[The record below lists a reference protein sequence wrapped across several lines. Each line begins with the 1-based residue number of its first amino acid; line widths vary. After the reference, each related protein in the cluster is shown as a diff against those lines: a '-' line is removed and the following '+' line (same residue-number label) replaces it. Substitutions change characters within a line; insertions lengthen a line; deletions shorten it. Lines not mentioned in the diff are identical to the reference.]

1 MKFAYFH
8 LMPYTGKKDETTD
21 WPVANKLFDP
31 ELGKQLYDTYLDSM
45 VQAEA
50 AGFDWI
56 GCNEH
61 HMSPYGMMANPNI
74 VAASLIPRT
83 STAQLAVMG
92 QLVPLLNPIRVA
104 EEYAMLDVMSGGRVI
119 AGLLRGIPHEYV
131 AYNIPPDESHG
142 RLSEA
147 IDLIIKAWTEPEPF
161 GWEGEYYQYRAVSI
175 WPRPMQKPYPRIM
188 MSCSNEVSARVA
200 AKKGAMFGLA
210 NLQNFDHARMLMKV
224 YREEA
229 KDHGWEPTP
238 DDFVIAL
245 TASVDEDI
253 DLAKDRLT
261 EGRRYFANV
270 LGGGLRTAQQIV
282 LQKTRYMDEDT
293 RSKFQGANAQAK
305 ITVDD
310 LINEGIVVCGTP
322 EMAVEQIKRVHGE
335 LGMGNVNINMKVGN
349 IPDTAI
355 TNQIKIFGEKILPQ
369 VKHL

>member
-1 MKFAYFH
+1 
-8 LMPYTGKKDETTD
+8 
-21 WPVANKLFDP
+21 
-31 ELGKQLYDTYLDSM
+31 
-45 VQAEA
+45 
-50 AGFDWI
+50 
-56 GCNEH
+56 
-61 HMSPYGMMANPNI
+61 
-74 VAASLIPRT
+74 
-83 STAQLAVMG
+83 
-92 QLVPLLNPIRVA
+92 
-104 EEYAMLDVMSGGRVI
+104 
-119 AGLLRGIPHEYV
+119 
-131 AYNIPPDESHG
+131 
-142 RLSEA
+142 
-147 IDLIIKAWTEPEPF
+147 
-161 GWEGEYYQYRAVSI
+161 
-175 WPRPMQKPYPRIM
+175 MQKPYPRIM

-200 AKKGAMFGLA
+200 AQKGAMFGLA
-210 NLQNFDHARMLMKV
+210 NLQNFDHARKLMQV

-238 DDFVIAL
+238 EDFVISL

-282 LQKTRYMDEDT
+282 LQKTRYMDDDT
-293 RSKFQGANAQAK
+293 RSKFQGADKQAK
-305 ITVDD
+305 ISVDD

-369 VKHL
+369 VKNL